1 MSKQLLVGS
10 WKLVSFE
17 SRDVNGSISYPWGKD
32 TVGYLMYNA
41 DGYMSVTIMSPNRPK
56 FSSGDLKGGTT
67 EEKVAAADTYVS
79 YCGTY
84 EVKQDTVIHHIEL
97 SFFPNWI
104 GVDQKR
110 MLSIDGNQLSLST
123 PPIAVAGVEQ
133 THHLIW
139 ERAKRFSGIIPPV

>member
-1 MSKQLLVGS
+1 MVGS

-17 SRDVNGSISYPWGKD
+17 SRDTNGNISHPWGKD
-32 TVGYLMYNA
+32 TLGYLMYNA
-41 DGYMSVTIMSPNRPK
+41 DGYMSVTIMSSARLK
-56 FSSGDLKGGTT
+56 FASGDLKGGTT
-67 EEKVAAADTYVS
+67 EEKVAAADSYIS

-84 EVKQDTVIHHIEL
+84 EVKADTVIHHIEL

-110 MLSIDGNQLSLST
+110 MLSIDGNRLSLST
-123 PPIAVAGVEQ
+123 PPIAVAGIEK

-139 ERAKRFSGIIPPV
+139 ERVKRFSIDEAS

>member
-10 WKLVSFE
+10 WKLISFE
-17 SRDVNGSISYPWGKD
+17 SRDANGSISYPWGKD
-32 TVGYLMYNA
+32 TLGYLMYNA
-41 DGYMSVTIMSPNRPK
+41 DGYISVTIMSSNRPE
-56 FSSGDLKGGTT
+56 FSSGDIKGGTT
-67 EEKVAAADTYVS
+67 EEKVAAADTYIS

-84 EVKQDTVIHHIEL
+84 EIQQDTIIHHIEL

-110 MLSIDGNQLSLST
+110 MLSIDGDRLSLST
-123 PPIAVAGVEQ
+123 PPITVARVEQ

-139 ERAKRFSGIIPPV
+139 ERVKAS